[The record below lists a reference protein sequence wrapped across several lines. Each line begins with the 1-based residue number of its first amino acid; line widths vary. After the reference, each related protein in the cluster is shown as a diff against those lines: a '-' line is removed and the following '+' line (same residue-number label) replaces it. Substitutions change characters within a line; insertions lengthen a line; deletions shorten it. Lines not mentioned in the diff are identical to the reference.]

1 MVRARRVG
9 TMSPPNDDEA
19 SEIEE
24 NYEDA
29 VDGVNVT
36 MRGTPNAEDYRE
48 IQENYDKT
56 IEQSY
61 DDMRLDSVKWD
72 SSSSR
77 DTSSS
82 DTFSSKLLTS
92 YLLCCE
98 EASEEELRRYACSLP
113 LDAGTKRKRKRVES
127 PSVMSPGFFCLG
139 AAGSEEATKQ
149 KQEEVNNK
157 KEMTKPKKVKP
168 EPIKTGIKGGG
179 DGGAVA
185 E

>member
-1 MVRARRVG
+1 
-9 TMSPPNDDEA
+9 MSPPNDDEA

-36 MRGTPNAEDYRE
+36 MRGTPNDEDSRE
-48 IQENYDKT
+48 IEENYDKT

-61 DDMRLDSVKWD
+61 DNMRLDSVKWD

-82 DTFSSKLLTS
+82 DTFSSKLITS

-98 EASEEELRRYACSLP
+98 EASEEELRRYACSMP

-127 PSVMSPGFFCLG
+127 PSAMSPGFFCLG

-157 KEMTKPKKVKP
+157 KEMTKPKKKVKP
-168 EPIKTGIKGGG
+168 EHIKTGIKGGG

>member
-1 MVRARRVG
+1 MG
-9 TMSPPNDDEA
+9 TTSPPNDADA

-24 NYEDA
+24 NYDK
-29 VDGVNVT
+29 T
-36 MRGTPNAEDYRE
+36 
-48 IQENYDKT
+48 IENYDKT

-61 DDMRLDSVKWD
+61 DNMRLDRVQWD

-77 DTSSS
+77 DTSSRGTS
-82 DTFSSKLLTS
+82 SSKLLTS

-98 EASEEELRRYACSLP
+98 EATEEELRRYACSLP

-127 PSVMSPGFFCLG
+127 PSAVSPGFFCLG
-139 AAGSEEATKQ
+139 AAGSEEATEQ

-157 KEMTKPKKVKP
+157 KEMTKPKKKVKP
-168 EPIKTGIKGGG
+168 EHIKTGIKGGG
-179 DGGAVA
+179 DGGAVL

>member
-1 MVRARRVG
+1 M
-9 TMSPPNDDEA
+9 TTSPPHDDEA
-19 SEIEE
+19 FEE

-61 DDMRLDSVKWD
+61 DNMRLDSVKWD

-82 DTFSSKLLTS
+82 DTFSSKLITS

>member
-1 MVRARRVG
+1 MG
-9 TMSPPNDDEA
+9 TTSPPNDADA
-19 SEIEE
+19 SEIE
-24 NYEDA
+24 
-29 VDGVNVT
+29 
-36 MRGTPNAEDYRE
+36 
-48 IQENYDKT
+48 ENYDKT

-61 DDMRLDSVKWD
+61 DNMRLDRVQWD

-77 DTSSS
+77 DTSSRGTS
-82 DTFSSKLLTS
+82 SSKLLTS

-98 EASEEELRRYACSLP
+98 EATEEELRRYACSLP

-127 PSVMSPGFFCLG
+127 PSAVSPGFFCLG
-139 AAGSEEATKQ
+139 AAGSEEATEQ

-157 KEMTKPKKVKP
+157 KEMTKPKKFKP
-168 EPIKTGIKGGG
+168 EHIKTGIKGGG

>member
-1 MVRARRVG
+1 
-9 TMSPPNDDEA
+9 MSPPNDAEA
-19 SEIEE
+19 SEIE
-24 NYEDA
+24 
-29 VDGVNVT
+29 
-36 MRGTPNAEDYRE
+36 
-48 IQENYDKT
+48 ENYDKT

-61 DDMRLDSVKWD
+61 DNMRLDRVQWD

-77 DTSSS
+77 DTSSRGTS
-82 DTFSSKLLTS
+82 SSKLLTS

-98 EASEEELRRYACSLP
+98 EATEEELRRYACSLP

-127 PSVMSPGFFCLG
+127 PSAVSPGFFCLG
-139 AAGSEEATKQ
+139 AAGSEEATEQ

-157 KEMTKPKKVKP
+157 KEMTKPKKFKP
-168 EPIKTGIKGGG
+168 EHIKTGIKGGG